1 MAEKY
6 SDFEKKLMLSL
17 ARKSI
22 HHYLEHKKILA
33 VDRKEIPK
41 ALLDEGAC
49 FVTLRIGKELR
60 GCIGS
65 LEAHRPLLDDLLHNA
80 IASAFSDPRFPALRE
95 NEFHKIGI
103 SISVLTIP
111 KPLKVKDSADLL
123 KKLIIGKTGLII
135 RKGYSGATFLPAV
148 WEEVPE
154 KKDFL
159 THLCW
164 KAGLPPNE
172 WKNTADMQFF
182 TYGAIEFSE

>member
-22 HHYLEHKKILA
+22 HHYLEHRKLLP

-41 ALLDEGAC
+41 ALLEEGAC

-80 IASAFSDPRFPALRE
+80 IASAFSDTRFTPLEE

-103 SISVLTIP
+103 SISVLATP
-111 KPLKVKDSADLL
+111 APLKVKDADDLL
-123 KKLIIGKTGLII
+123 KKLIVGKTGLII

-148 WEEVPE
+148 WEELPD
-154 KKDFL
+154 KADFL

-164 KAGLPPNE
+164 KAGLAPNE
-172 WKNTADMQFF
+172 WKNTKDMRFF
-182 TYGAIEFSE
+182 TYGAMEFSE